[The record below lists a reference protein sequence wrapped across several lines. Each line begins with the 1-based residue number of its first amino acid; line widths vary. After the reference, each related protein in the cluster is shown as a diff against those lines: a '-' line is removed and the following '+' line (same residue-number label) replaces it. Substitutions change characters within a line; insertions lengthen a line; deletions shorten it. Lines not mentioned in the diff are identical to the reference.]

1 MNNYPILF
9 RNLLEK
15 NNPLNQTKPK
25 WIPLFATNFFGVLND
40 NLLKILICF
49 ISIYWVAE
57 GNASIV
63 IMLATGVMVLPYI
76 IFSPLAGKYA
86 KTKLKHRIIFYTKLA
101 EIPIMLFAWT
111 GFYFENIYI
120 VITGMFLM
128 GLQSTVYSP
137 SKYGLIRDIG
147 GMEGISF
154 GTGAIEMLTFLGVL
168 LGTFFAGLL
177 SDIKTYRLIF
187 ILIVVLLVAFTG
199 FFSATKIKAD
209 EPEPLG
215 NNMNSVNPVKFIIR
229 MIHWSKKEIPGLNYT
244 VFGLSVFWL
253 IGSLIQMNL
262 LIHCPQTLKMSN
274 TATGIVMALVAVAV
288 ALGSLLSGVISKKKV
303 EVGLIPLG
311 GFGLALSIS
320 TIFIFNPSKIWFIIL
335 MITAA
340 FSAGFFKVPLNA
352 WIQEKVQGRNLGD
365 AIAYNNLIN
374 FIFILI
380 SAGIF
385 GWVESMFNTRIVF
398 LVIAVLSW
406 FITVFLFFKL
416 KGVKKSVNRLIFKI

>member
-1 MNNYPILF
+1 MN
-9 RNLLEK
+9 RA
-15 NNPLNQTKPK
+15 KPR
-25 WIPLFATNFFGVLND
+25 WIPLFATNFLGVLND
-40 NLLKILICF
+40 NLLKNLICF

-57 GNASIV
+57 GNESIV
-63 IMLATGVMVLPYI
+63 IMMATGVMVFPYI
-76 IFSPLAGKYA
+76 IFSPLAGRYA
-86 KTKLKHRIIFYTKLA
+86 KTKLKQRIIFYTKLA

-128 GLQSTVYSP
+128 GLQSTMYSP
-137 SKYGLIRDIG
+137 SKYGLIREIG

-177 SDIKTYRLIF
+177 SDIKTYRLIY
-187 ILIVVLLVAFTG
+187 ILVAVLLVAVTG

-209 EPEPLG
+209 ETKPLD
-215 NNMNSVNPVKFIIR
+215 NKMDSINPIKFIIR
-229 MIHWSKKEIPGLNYT
+229 MIRWSKKELPGLNFT

-288 ALGSLLSGVISKKKV
+288 ALGTLFSGIISKKKV
-303 EVGLIPLG
+303 EVGLIPIG
-311 GFGLALSIS
+311 GFGLALSVS
-320 TIFIFNPSKIWFIIL
+320 TIFVFNPSKILFVVL
-335 MITAA
+335 MVIAA
-340 FSAGFFKVPLNA
+340 FSAGFFKVPMNA
-352 WIQEKVQGRNLGD
+352 WIQENMQGRNLGD

-406 FITVFLFFKL
+406 FITVFLFYKIE
-416 KGVKKSVNRLIFKI
+416 GVKKSVNRLLFKI